1 VMHDKRLNSLGMS
14 LYVLST
20 RQHVHIHKLL
30 VFQHFDAT
38 TYRCNSQQ
46 LHAVQLVIPTAH
58 IQVSRVVHWR

>member
-1 VMHDKRLNSLGMS
+1 VTHDKRLNWLGMP

-20 RQHVHIHKLL
+20 RQHDDTHKLL
-30 VFQHFDAT
+30 MFQHLDAT
-38 TYRCNSQQ
+38 TYRCNSEQ